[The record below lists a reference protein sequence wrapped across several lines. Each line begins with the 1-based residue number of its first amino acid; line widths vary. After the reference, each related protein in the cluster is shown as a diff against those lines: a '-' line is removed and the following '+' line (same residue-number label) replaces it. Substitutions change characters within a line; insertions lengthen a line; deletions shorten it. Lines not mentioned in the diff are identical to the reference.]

1 MDVQEWAEEED
12 QVHVGCWVQAILDIV
27 LLKLVGHDLLQGG
40 DGRQNCLDEGQVS
53 KPHLGLPMR
62 ASSNLIPLHK
72 LYLAFGYISTALPM
86 HLNLNF

>member
-40 DGRQNCLDEGQVS
+40 DGSLVS
-53 KPHLGLPMR
+53 
-62 ASSNLIPLHK
+62 
-72 LYLAFGYISTALPM
+72 
-86 HLNLNF
+86 